1 MEQGT
6 LIGNILAW
14 LLLVVAMSFDF
25 VNFSMDIGK
34 LGYFVDVPSLM
45 ILSLIHI

>member
-14 LLLVVAMSFDF
+14 LLLVVAMTFDF
-25 VNFSMDIGK
+25 VNLAWTLVSWAT
-34 LGYFVDVPSLM
+34 SLM
-45 ILSLIHI
+45 YPL